1 MSSVIE
7 QLNKFEA
14 LLQFLPAGW
23 QELAVEKRAFVRS
36 RQIKSPLELL
46 RLMFVYLTTD
56 NSLRSVAAALVS
68 RQIWMTDQAVFNR
81 LHRCRDWLESL
92 LN

>member
-1 MSSVIE
+1 MSSVNQ

-14 LLQFLPAGW
+14 LLQHLPAGW
-23 QELAVEKRAFVRS
+23 QELAIEKRAFGRS

-46 RLMFVYLTTD
+46 RLVFVYLAAD

-68 RQIWMTDQAVFNR
+68 RQI
-81 LHRCRDWLESL
+81 
-92 LN
+92 